1 MTKFLIRFFI
11 KNHNDVENPRVREA
25 YGLLAGA
32 MGIALNVILSAA
44 KFMIGLFTGSIAVQ
58 ADAVNN
64 LSDVGSAAVTLIGF
78 KAAGKPADREHPY
91 GHARIEY
98 VSALIIAFLI
108 LVVGFELGK
117 ESVGKILSPTP
128 VNFSILSIVMLALS
142 ILVKL
147 WMSLFASY
155 VGKRISSSAVKATM
169 ADSICDMITTG
180 SILISGIISYVK
192 KINIDG
198 YIGLLVAGFVLYS
211 GVKIIRDTVSP
222 LMGEA
227 PDPEM
232 MKELKERILS
242 YEGILG
248 LHDVTVHSYGPGRLM
263 VSAHAEVN
271 ADARLMEV
279 HSTIDRAERE
289 IGEIMKLDLTIHID
303 PVECDNAAQNEAIS
317 VLTGILKEI
326 DERLSLHDFRAAVEG
341 EKILLTFDLVVPPEL
356 SEVETLAIT
365 DMIAARA
372 KDNNAAYT
380 CLITLDTDY
389 HGRV

>member
-11 KNHNDVENPRVREA
+11 KNYDDVGNPRVREA

-32 MGIALNVILSAA
+32 MGIALNVVLSAA
-44 KFMIGLFTGSIAVQ
+44 KFMIGIFTGSIAVQ

-128 VNFSILSIVMLALS
+128 VNFSITSIVMLALS
-142 ILVKL
+142 ILVKF
-147 WMSLFASY
+147 WMSVFSSY

-180 SILISGIISYVK
+180 SILISGIISYIK

-198 YIGLLVAGFVLYS
+198 YIGILVAGFVLYS
-211 GVKIIRDTVSP
+211 GVKIIRDAVSP

-248 LHDVTVHSYGPGRLM
+248 LHDVTVHSYGPGRVM
-263 VSAHAEVN
+263 VSAHAEVS
-271 ADARLMEV
+271 ADARLLDI
-279 HSTIDRAERE
+279 HSTVDRAERE
-289 IGEIMKLDLTIHID
+289 IGEKMKLLLTIHID
-303 PVECDNAAQNEAIS
+303 PVERDNAVQNEAVSI
-317 VLTGILKEI
+317 LTGILREI
-326 DERLSLHDFRAAVEG
+326 DDRLSLHDFRVDVKGKE
-341 EKILLTFDLVVPPEL
+341 IFLTFDLVVPPEL
-356 SEVETLAIT
+356 NEAQTEHIKDT
-365 DMIAARA
+365 IAARA
-372 KDNNAAYT
+372 RETNAAYT

>member
-11 KNHNDVENPRVREA
+11 KNHDDVENPRVREA
-25 YGLLAGA
+25 YGFLAGA
-32 MGIALNVILSAA
+32 VGIALNVVLSAA
-44 KFMIGLFTGSIAVQ
+44 KFMIGIFTGSIAVQ

-64 LSDVGSAAVTLIGF
+64 LSDVGSAVVTLIGF

-117 ESVGKILSPTP
+117 ESVGKIISPTP
-128 VNFSILSIVMLALS
+128 VYFDIASIVMLALS
-142 ILVKL
+142 IFVKL
-147 WMSLFASY
+147 WMSVFTSY

-180 SILISGIISYVK
+180 SILISGIISYFK
-192 KINIDG
+192 KVNIDG

-211 GVKIIRDTVSP
+211 GVKIIRDAVSP

-232 MKELKERILS
+232 MKELKERILG
-242 YEGILG
+242 YEGIFG
-248 LHDVTVHSYGPGRLM
+248 LHDVTVHSYGPGRVM

-271 ADARLMEV
+271 ADARLMDV
-279 HSTIDRAERE
+279 HATIDRAERE
-289 IGEIMKLDLTIHID
+289 IGEEMKLLLTIHID
-303 PVECDNAAQNEAIS
+303 PVERDNEAQNEALSI
-317 VLTGILKEI
+317 LTGILKEV
-326 DERLSLHDFRAAVEG
+326 DGRLSLHDFRAAMKG

-356 SEVETLAIT
+356 SEAQTGLIKDT
-365 DMIAARA
+365 IAARA
-372 KDNNAAYT
+372 REKNEAYT
-380 CLITLDTDY
+380 CLITLDTDF

>member
-11 KNHNDVENPRVREA
+11 KNYDDVENPRVREA

-32 MGIALNVILSAA
+32 VGIALNVVLSAA
-44 KFMIGLFTGSIAVQ
+44 KFMIGIFTGSIAVQ

-64 LSDVGSAAVTLIGF
+64 LSDVGSSAVTLIGF

-117 ESVGKILSPTP
+117 ESVGKIISPTP
-128 VNFSILSIVMLALS
+128 VNFSITSIVMLALS

-147 WMSLFASY
+147 WMSMFSSY

-211 GVKIIRDTVSP
+211 GVKIIRDAISP

-232 MKELKERILS
+232 MQELKTRMLS

-248 LHDVTVHSYGPGRLM
+248 LHDVTVHSYGPGRVM
-263 VSAHAEVN
+263 VSAHAEVS
-271 ADARLMEV
+271 ADARLMDT
-279 HSTIDRAERE
+279 HSTVDRAERE
-289 IGEIMKLDLTIHID
+289 IGEKMKLLLTIHID
-303 PVECDNAAQNEAIS
+303 PVERDNAVQNEAALI
-317 VLTGILKEI
+317 LTGIMKEI
-326 DERLSLHDFRAAVEG
+326 DDRLSLHDFRADVKGKE
-341 EKILLTFDLVVPPEL
+341 ILLTFDLVVPPEL
-356 SEVETLAIT
+356 SEAQTELIMDTIAVRARET
-365 DMIAARA
+365 
-372 KDNNAAYT
+372 NAAYT

-389 HGRV
+389 RGRV